1 MKKITKYLAIAL
13 IPFLLSSCLKDDP
26 NNLDPKLGTN
36 NVIEFKNIS
45 QIASVST
52 SKIPL
57 YITAFESTATSVDI
71 PIVLNY
77 AGAETDAPVDINVTI
92 AVDPTLVD
100 KYNTDQDDDLTPLPV
115 SLYTPTLNVTIPK
128 GQRTG
133 TAIFKVKPTSF
144 NLSLRYALGL
154 KITNVS
160 SGVISGN
167 FSSIVINTIA
177 KNKYDGTY
185 NFKTSASTSLQP
197 NKNEDVEL
205 QTVGETRL
213 QLKPGLLATYSNLVF
228 YNIDPVTNQI
238 TVECPSLG
246 VQTPQDPRSKYD
258 PATKTLN
265 VFWKQRNGGRTFE
278 ETIKYLGPR

>member
-13 IPFLLSSCLKDDP
+13 TTLCFTSCLKDDP
-26 NNLDPKLGTN
+26 NNLDPKTGTN

-45 QIASVST
+45 TIAPGTVT
-52 SKIPL
+52 LPL
-57 YITAFESTATSVDI
+57 YITAFESTAASVDI

-77 AGAETDAPVDINVTI
+77 AGAESNAPEDINVTI
-92 AVDPTLVD
+92 AVDPALVT
-100 KYNTDQDDDLTPLPV
+100 KYNKEHDDDLTPLPTN
-115 SLYTPTLNVTIPK
+115 LYTPTLTVTIPK

-133 TAIFKVKPTSF
+133 TAVFKVKPTSF
-144 NLSLRYALGL
+144 DLSLRYALGL

-197 NKNEDVEL
+197 NKNESVEL
-205 QTVGETRL
+205 QTVGANRL
-213 QLKPGLLATYSNLVF
+213 QLIPGLLATYGNLVY

-246 VQTPQDPRSKYD
+246 VQTPADPRSKYD
-258 PATKTLN
+258 PSTKTLN
-265 VFWKQRNGGRTFE
+265 VFWKQRNGSRTFE